1 MLHFSPADLPCWTE
15 QPGSADL
22 LREQMLDPTI
32 ELFDAVR
39 ITELRQPVNSDLGK
53 GDIRKPEVGDVA
65 WVIEIYEKPPGY
77 ELECSDKNGIT
88 EWLHLFSPDEI
99 KFEKVVKL

>member
-1 MLHFSPADLPCWTE
+1 ML
-15 QPGSADL
+15 G
-22 LREQMLDPTI
+22 PTI

-39 ITELRQPVNSDLGK
+39 ITELRQPVNSNSRK

-65 WVIEIYEKPPGY
+65 WIIEIYEKPPGY

-88 EWLHLFSPDEI
+88 EWLQSFSPDEI
-99 KFEKVVKL
+99 KFERVVNL